1 MKDFKN
7 SYIIPTTP
15 DEVFIALTNPLTIE
29 LWSGYPAVMSIEPG
43 TEFSLWDGDITGKI
57 IAVEEN
63 KQLIQEWY
71 FGDLEKPS
79 IATINLSDHKKGT
92 FVELFHTNIP
102 DEDFENITTG
112 WNEYFFEAIIDFF
125 TDDGE

>member
-7 SYIIPTTP
+7 SYIIPSTP

-29 LWSGYPAVMSIEPG
+29 LWSGYPAVMSVEPG
-43 TEFSLWDGDITGKI
+43 SEFSLWDGDITGKNI
-57 IAVEEN
+57 EIEVN
-63 KQLIQEWY
+63 KKLIQEWY
-71 FGDLEKPS
+71 FGDTEIPS
-79 IATINLSDHKKGT
+79 IATINLLEHKKGT
-92 FVELFHTNIP
+92 IVELFHSNIP

-112 WNEYFFEAIIDFF
+112 WNEYYFDAIIDFF

>member
-1 MKDFKN
+1 LKDFKN

-29 LWSGYPAVMSIEPG
+29 LWSGYPAVMSAEPG
-43 TEFSLWDGDITGKI
+43 TEFSLWDGDITGKN
-57 IAVEEN
+57 IAIEEN

-71 FGDLEKPS
+71 FGDIEKPS
-79 IATINLSDHKKGT
+79 IATINLLDHKKGT
-92 FVELFHTNIP
+92 LIELCHTNIP

-112 WNEYFFEAIIDFF
+112 WNEYYFEAIIDFF